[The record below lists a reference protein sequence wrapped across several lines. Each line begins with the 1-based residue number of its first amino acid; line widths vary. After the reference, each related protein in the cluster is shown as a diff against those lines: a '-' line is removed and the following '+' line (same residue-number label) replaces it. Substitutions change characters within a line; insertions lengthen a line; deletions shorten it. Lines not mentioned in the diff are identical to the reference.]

1 MTRNKKDILG
11 YAVHEFY
18 FKGSEDLLHVKINGV
33 ADDPYNPKAF
43 LRSHIQMKAWEK
55 KALGLCSGS
64 VLDVGAGAGSH
75 SLILQKRGLDVT
87 AVERSPLLAE
97 VMRARGVERVV
108 NESILQVKGIE
119 FNTILL
125 FMNGL
130 GMMGTEKDTLLLF
143 KHLKKLLAKGGQI
156 LGDSTDILYAT
167 MNAASPAKNSHF
179 YGQVEFEL
187 TYKKQKGE
195 KFPWLYLDPV
205 LLTELTEKAGLRSEI
220 IHRDPG
226 FHFLARLTKD

>member
-1 MTRNKKDILG
+1 MGRLNNDILG
-11 YAVHEFY
+11 LAVHDCY
-18 FKGSEDLLHVKINGV
+18 FNGSEEPILVKLNGV
-33 ADDPYNPKAF
+33 NDEPYNPKVF
-43 LRSHIQMKAWEK
+43 LRSYIHLKAWEK
-55 KALGLCSGS
+55 KALGLCNGS
-64 VLDVGAGAGSH
+64 VLDVGAGAGTH
-75 SLILQKRGLDVT
+75 ALLLQKRGMDVT
-87 AVERSPLLAE
+87 ALEKSPLMCE
-97 VMRARGVERVV
+97 VMRDRGVERII
-108 NESILQVKGIE
+108 NDSILNVKGIE

-130 GMMGTEKDTLLLF
+130 GMMGSEEETLILF

-156 LGDSTDILYAT
+156 IGDSTDILYAT
-167 MNAASPAKNSHF
+167 MNAANATASNQF

-226 FHFLARLTKD
+226 FHFLARITKD